1 MKNISRDSI
10 LDFIKKYK
18 LQIICILGG
27 FALYAVAVVIQ
38 PGKAENV
45 EEIQRAGYG
54 SKKTE
59 NLYIDGLEQ
68 DTVRMSIPVEA
79 RRFSEDEID
88 DAMDRCLSDAI
99 SESLGDNPSLD
110 EVYYDLKL
118 PDVMN
123 DYGFKLTWSSD
134 NRDVI
139 TSSGKVENEEMKEP
153 VEALLHVII
162 SEQDHQKEFAVPV
175 TVMPQLL
182 TESER
187 RQKDLLKLVSESDRK
202 AATGPSVVLPD
213 NYEGK
218 NIRYRS
224 SEDMSYDFIWVL
236 GIIFALLLLLRDK
249 ENLKT
254 EQEKRYRQMQ
264 LDYPE
269 LVSKLLVFV
278 GAGLSVRMAWDA
290 ISRDYELSVE
300 EQEESKQTVNIR
312 YAYEEMCRA
321 NARLK
326 TGAPEGSVYRDFG
339 RECHSKQYMKL
350 ASLLEQ
356 NRKSGVANMKSLLQ
370 LEMVEAWEERK
381 NLALR
386 QGEEAST
393 KLLIPLFIMLI
404 IVMVIIMVPALIGF
418 S

>member
-1 MKNISRDSI
+1 MKLISRESI
-10 LDFIKKYK
+10 TAFIKKYK
-18 LQIICILGG
+18 LQLICVIGG
-27 FALYAVAVVIQ
+27 FVLYAIATIVQ

-45 EEIQRAGYG
+45 KEIERAGYG

-59 NLYIDGLEQ
+59 TLYVEGLEP
-68 DTVRMSIPVEA
+68 DAVHMSIPVEA
-79 RRFSEDEID
+79 RKFGENEID
-88 DAMDRCLSDAI
+88 DAMDRCLSDAVTV
-99 SESLGDNPSLD
+99 SLGDNPSLD

-118 PDVMN
+118 PDVMG

-139 TSSGKVENEEMKEP
+139 SSSGKVENEELKEP
-153 VEALLHVII
+153 VEVLLHVII
-162 SEQDHQKEFAVPV
+162 SDENHQKEFAVPI

-182 TESER
+182 TESEK
-187 RQKDLLKLVSESDRK
+187 RQKGFLKLISETDKK
-202 AATGPSVVLPD
+202 AATAPSVELPD
-213 NYEGK
+213 SYEGR

-224 SEDMSYDFIWVL
+224 NEDMSYDFIWIL
-236 GIIFALLLLLRDK
+236 GIVFAVLFFLRDK

-254 EQEKRYRQMQ
+254 EQEKRYKQMQ

-269 LVSKLLVFV
+269 IVSKLLVFV

-290 ISRDYELSVE
+290 ISRDYEISIE
-300 EQEESKQTVNIR
+300 EQEESKQPVNIR
-312 YAYEEMCRA
+312 YAYEEFCKA

-326 TGAPEGSVYRDFG
+326 TGAPEGTVYRDFG

>member
-1 MKNISRDSI
+1 MKMPTRDDI
-10 LDFIKKYK
+10 IAFITKYK
-18 LQIICILGG
+18 LQFICVLGG
-27 FALYAVAVVIQ
+27 FALYAAAMIVQ

-45 EEIQRAGYG
+45 KEIERAGYG
-54 SKKTE
+54 NKKTE
-59 NLYIDGLEQ
+59 MLYVDGLEP
-68 DTVRMSIPVEA
+68 DAVHMSIPIEA
-79 RRFSEDEID
+79 RKFSEDEID
-88 DAMDRCLSDAI
+88 DAMDRCLSDAV
-99 SESLGDNPSLD
+99 SASLGDNPSMN

-118 PDVMN
+118 PDVMS

-139 TSSGKVENEEMKEP
+139 SSSGKVENENLKEP
-153 VEALLHVII
+153 IEALFHVII
-162 SEQDHQKEFAVPV
+162 SDENHQKEYAV
-175 TVMPQLL
+175 TAIVMPQLL
-182 TESER
+182 TESEK
-187 RQKDLLKLVSESDRK
+187 RQKSFLKLISEADKKS
-202 AATGPSVVLPD
+202 ATAPSVTLPD
-213 NYEGK
+213 SYEGK
-218 NIRYRS
+218 NISYRS
-224 SEDMSYDFIWVL
+224 TEDMSYDFIWVL
-236 GIIFALLLLLRDK
+236 GIVFAILFLLRDK
-249 ENLKT
+249 ENSKT
-254 EQEKRYRQMQ
+254 EQEKRFKQMQ

-269 LVSKLLVFV
+269 IVSKLLVFV

-290 ISRDYELSVE
+290 IARDYEMSQE
-300 EQEESKQTVNIR
+300 EQAETGRETNVR
-312 YAYEEMCRA
+312 YAYEEFCKA

-326 TGAPEGSVYRDFG
+326 TGAPEGTVYRDFG